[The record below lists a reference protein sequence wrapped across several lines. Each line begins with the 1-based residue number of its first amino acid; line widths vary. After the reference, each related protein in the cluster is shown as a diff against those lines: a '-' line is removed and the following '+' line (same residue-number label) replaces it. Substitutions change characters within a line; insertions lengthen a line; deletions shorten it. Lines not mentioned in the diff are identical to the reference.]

1 MKEKSFRLTKL
12 HSNENINDLCPGTV
26 NLYNVKFSLSIGHV
40 ILTSGCT
47 HFVEMASHALSQMLD
62 ELMGKD
68 RNLAPTE
75 KRDQVHWSD
84 QDVRKL

>member
-1 MKEKSFRLTKL
+1 MIKLSRFLIKKKNQTNKNWSFG
-12 HSNENINDLCPGTV
+12 I
-26 NLYNVKFSLSIGHV
+26 LSRVRYFDDSYISP
-40 ILTSGCT
+40 LPYK
-47 HFVEMASHALSQMLD
+47 MASHALAQMLD

-84 QDVRKL
+84 PDVRIF

>member
-1 MKEKSFRLTKL
+1 MIKLSRFLIKKKTKQTKTEA
-12 HSNENINDLCPGTV
+12 SVFQVG
-26 NLYNVKFSLSIGHV
+26 FV
-40 ILTSGCT
+40 ISMIRISPLPYK
-47 HFVEMASHALSQMLD
+47 MASHALAQMLD

-84 QDVRKL
+84 PDVRIF

>member
-1 MKEKSFRLTKL
+1 MIRISPLPYK
-12 HSNENINDLCPGTV
+12 
-26 NLYNVKFSLSIGHV
+26 
-40 ILTSGCT
+40 
-47 HFVEMASHALSQMLD
+47 MASHALAQMLD

-84 QDVRKL
+84 PDVNIF

>member
-1 MKEKSFRLTKL
+1 MIRLSPLPYK
-12 HSNENINDLCPGTV
+12 
-26 NLYNVKFSLSIGHV
+26 
-40 ILTSGCT
+40 
-47 HFVEMASHALSQMLD
+47 MASHALAQMLD

-84 QDVRKL
+84 PDVRIF